1 MLAYGSVFGYG
12 PSVVYKEP
20 ITDEKRAPLLKF
32 STSKLSLLCGTMLIL
47 LGGLVL
53 FAWATKNIAL
63 IQIRPTLVPMSIN
76 AALGFMFS
84 GLGLLSLNGLKAR
97 GAMFLGVLTLILGGL
112 PLVTFIVSLKLFGG
126 STFMALNTAL
136 CFLLVGIAFLAVTN
150 SRLSPKGT
158 LISGVLGVFIFA
170 FGSVALFAHLIDL
183 SPTQGWG
190 RIIRM
195 AVHEPGGFGILAI
208 GLIAFSWQNEKQK
221 VIGSPQW
228 LPVLVGVGVMTIS
241 LGLWI
246 HLDVPKQSFMA
257 MAVLM
262 FGFLMASL
270 LSVAVYFMQRERRLL
285 EELHFS
291 HQGLEKEII
300 ERTQVEEHL
309 RISREELR
317 NLSQRLQTIRE
328 EEKTK
333 IAQEVHDELGQVLT
347 GLKMDLS
354 CLEDESAR
362 DSKIFRQ
369 KFLSMNDLI
378 DQTVHTV
385 QRICLELRPKILD
398 IFGLA
403 DAIEWQTKEFQ
414 QRTGI
419 PCDLVMDREAVVLDS
434 ERAITCFRVLQEA
447 LTNVARHAH
456 ATHVHIRMVQD
467 KGAMLIEVS
476 DNGEGIEDHK
486 IFNSHSLGLIGIR
499 ERVLLFGGEVSIKG
513 MAGEGTQV
521 SVTIPYPLS

>member
-1 MLAYGSVFGYG
+1 
-12 PSVVYKEP
+12 
-20 ITDEKRAPLLKF
+20 
-32 STSKLSLLCGTMLIL
+32 MLIL
-47 LGGLVL
+47 LGGFVL
-53 FAWATKNIAL
+53 FAWATNNMAL

-76 AALGFMFS
+76 GALGFVFS
-84 GLGLLSLNGLKAR
+84 GLGLIFLNALRAR
-97 GAMFLGVLTLILGGL
+97 EAMVVGVLTLILGGL
-112 PLVTFIVSLKLFGG
+112 ALATFIVPWELFGA
-126 STFMALNTAL
+126 SSLMSLNAAL
-136 CFLLVGIAFLAVTN
+136 CFSMSGIAFLAVTN
-150 SRLSPKGT
+150 SRLSSKGT
-158 LISGVLGVFIFA
+158 LISGVLGAFIFA

-208 GLIAFSWQNEKQK
+208 GLIAFSWQNDKQK

-246 HLDVPKQSFMA
+246 HLDVPKQSFIA
-257 MAVLM
+257 TAVLM

-285 EELHFS
+285 VQLHLS

-300 ERTQVEEHL
+300 ERKQVEEHL
-309 RISREELR
+309 RISRGELR
-317 NLSQRLQTIRE
+317 GLSHRLQSIRE

-333 IAQEVHDELGQVLT
+333 IAREVHDELGQVLT
-347 GLKMDLS
+347 ALKMDLS
-354 CLEDESAR
+354 CLEDESSR
-362 DSKIFRQ
+362 DSKTFRE
-369 KFLSMNDLI
+369 KILSMGDLI

-403 DAIEWQTKEFQ
+403 EAIEWQTKEFQ

-419 PCDLVMDREAVVLDS
+419 PCDLVMDHGMVELDS

-447 LTNVARHAH
+447 LTNVARHAK
-456 ATHVHIRMVQD
+456 ATHVHVRIVNNN
-467 KGAMLIEVS
+467 GFVLLEVN
-476 DNGEGIEDHK
+476 DNGQGIEDHK
-486 IFNSHSLGLIGIR
+486 ISNSHSLGLIGIR
-499 ERVLLFGGEVSIKG
+499 ERVLALGGDVSIKG
-513 MAGEGTQV
+513 IVGEGTRV
-521 SVTIPYPLS
+521 SITIPYPLS